1 MRADVV
7 VIGGG
12 VVGWS
17 VAYHLARAGARRVTL
32 VDRGGGSTE
41 RATGGFR
48 AQFATAVNV
57 RLSLL
62 SLEKLRS
69 FAEETGVDSGYA
81 PCGYLFIAATSR
93 QLERLREAMTVQR
106 TAGFV
111 AAREL
116 SADDVLACN
125 PYLEASDIVGGTFA
139 PSDGFLRPTEIQ
151 RGYREAALR
160 LGVSFLQGA
169 VRKLRRNGSRIV
181 AVETGSDA
189 LPCGAVVNA
198 AGPWAAEVGRMAGV
212 DVPVA
217 PLRRQVAVTVQ
228 TTALPESMP
237 MTVFADGFHFRVRD
251 KHVLLLQPSPPA
263 TQPFDVSV
271 DPLWVDA
278 VLKTSHARVPCLR
291 DVPLG
296 STYAGLYE
304 MSPDEHALLGPADDA
319 ENLIL
324 VNGSSGHGVMHAPAL
339 GQLAAELLTLGSTR
353 SLDVTTLRPS
363 RFRDGEPNQN
373 RSLL

>member
-17 VAYHLARAGARRVTL
+17 VAYHLARAGARRVTV

-48 AQFATAVNV
+48 AQFATTVNV

-62 SLEKLRS
+62 SLERLRS
-69 FAEETGVDSGYA
+69 FAEETGVDSGYT
-81 PCGYLFIAATSR
+81 PCGYLFVAGTPLH
-93 QLERLREAMTVQR
+93 LERLRAAMAVQR
-106 TAGFV
+106 AAGFL

-116 SADDVLACN
+116 SADEVLACN
-125 PYLEASDIVGGTFA
+125 PYLAASGIVGGTFA
-139 PSDGFLRPTEIQ
+139 PTDGFLRPTEIQ

-160 LGVSFLQGA
+160 LGVSFLHAA
-169 VRKLRRNGSRIV
+169 VRKVRRLGSRIV
-181 AVETGSDA
+181 EVNTDNDA

-198 AGPWAAEVGRMAGV
+198 AGPWAAELGRLAAV

-217 PLRRQVAVTVQ
+217 PLRRQVAVTVA
-228 TTALPESMP
+228 TSALPESMP
-237 MTVFADGFHFRVRD
+237 MTVFADGFHCRVRD
-251 KHVLLLQPSPPA
+251 KHVLLLQPSAPA
-263 TQPFDVSV
+263 AEPFDVSV
-271 DPLWVDA
+271 DPIWVDA
-278 VLKTSHARVPCLR
+278 VLAAGHTRVPCLR

-304 MSPDEHALLGPADDA
+304 MSPDEHALLGPAEGA
-319 ENLIL
+319 ENFVL
-324 VNGSSGHGVMHAPAL
+324 VNGSSGHGLMHAPAL
-339 GQLAAELLTLGSTR
+339 GQLAAEVLTLGKART
-353 SLDVTTLRPS
+353 LDISALRPS
-363 RFRDGEPNQN
+363 RFREGEPNPI